1 MGTIPVCKSA
11 LCCLSDVYARRFFI
25 SLHVFECDLWSLGL
39 VAEQPQGLTSRF
51 EICPCASAVQR
62 PTAGQGWGPRHSQC
76 PKEVNPAGFRSRSG
90 WCWGRIP
97 QCRDRRDRRSP
108 SLPARLPRQLSC
120 HRGTA
125 GRGARPRAVPVWHPA
140 HPGHPSQAAN
150 PCCSL
155 SAWGFGNQSRWP
167 LWQSRGGEG
176 ARMKA

>member
-1 MGTIPVCKSA
+1 MPGGFLFLCMYLSVTFGHWGWWQSSHRVWQAGLRFVPVPRLCKGPQQDRAEGPGTVS
-11 LCCLSDVYARRFFI
+11 ARRRWI
-25 SLHVFECDLWSLGL
+25 LLDSVP
-39 VAEQPQGLTSRF
+39 A
-51 EICPCASAVQR
+51 
-62 PTAGQGWGPRHSQC
+62 
-76 PKEVNPAGFRSRSG
+76 PAGAGAGSRA
-90 WCWGRIP
+90 
-97 QCRDRRDRRSP
+97 RRDRRSP